1 MSCLSGDSHW
11 VVIYYIGLGWLY
23 EKWTLNDLNKNNQFG
38 RNLVFSKWCRGGLK
52 WIWDGFKGIK
62 MAVCCIFNVCS
73 LLIQFYE
80 ENWWAV
86 DYGICYNPDVASE
99 SGLCSNYLKKII
111 VESIVLKIYEG
122 RLIGYS
128 GCYLNISST
137 TFVEKKD
144 ALKIFFQLWNDFLN
158 LEVLGSRVTSSIIW
172 LTNFYLFIIEKN
184 H

>member
-1 MSCLSGDSHW
+1 MLNSKRKVIFVKLYVDWAVDGYRVMEISCWSCYMSCLSGDSHW

-99 SGLCSNYLKKII
+99 SRLCSN
-111 VESIVLKIYEG
+111 
-122 RLIGYS
+122 
-128 GCYLNISST
+128 C
-137 TFVEKKD
+137 
-144 ALKIFFQLWNDFLN
+144 
-158 LEVLGSRVTSSIIW
+158 
-172 LTNFYLFIIEKN
+172 
-184 H
+184 